1 MTPETRQKAMRAIGF
16 LEGFSAWVWAHVG
29 EDENLAPEFAGAYDD
44 YVEDLRKA
52 VMSEETE
59 ERR

>member
-1 MTPETRQKAMRAIGF
+1 MTSEIKQKAMRAIGF

-29 EDENLAPEFAGAYDD
+29 EGENLAPEFAGAYDD

-52 VMSEETE
+52 VMSEETK

>member
-1 MTPETRQKAMRAIGF
+1 MTPEARQKAMRAIGF
-16 LEGFSAWVWAHVG
+16 LEGFSAWVWAQTG
-29 EDENLAPEFAGAYDD
+29 EGEKLACEFADAYDS

>member
-29 EDENLAPEFAGAYDD
+29 EGENLAPEFAGAYDD

-52 VMSEETE
+52 VMSDETE

>member
-1 MTPETRQKAMRAIGF
+1 MTPETRQKAIRAIGF

-44 YVEDLRKA
+44 YVEELRKA
-52 VMSEETE
+52 VMADED
-59 ERR
+59 

>member
-44 YVEDLRKA
+44 YVEELRKA
-52 VMSEETE
+52 VMADED
-59 ERR
+59 

>member
-29 EDENLAPEFAGAYDD
+29 EDENLAPEFAGAFDD
-44 YVEDLRKA
+44 YVEEVRKA
-52 VMSEETE
+52 VMADEY
-59 ERR
+59 

>member
-1 MTPETRQKAMRAIGF
+1 MTPETKQKAMRAIGF
-16 LEGFSAWVWAHVG
+16 LEGFSAWVWTHVG

-44 YVEDLRKA
+44 YVEELRKA
-52 VMSEETE
+52 VMSEETK

>member
-1 MTPETRQKAMRAIGF
+1 MKPEDRQKAMRAIGF

-29 EDENLAPEFAGAYDD
+29 EDEKLSPGFADAFDR

-52 VMSEETE
+52 VMSDGD
-59 ERR
+59 

>member
-29 EDENLAPEFAGAYDD
+29 EDEKLAPEFAGAYED
-44 YVEDLRKA
+44 YVDELRKA
-52 VMSEETE
+52 ITEETE

>member
-29 EDENLAPEFAGAYDD
+29 EEENLAPEFAGAYDD

-52 VMSEETE
+52 VMSDETE

>member
-52 VMSEETE
+52 VMSEEAE

>member
-44 YVEDLRKA
+44 YVEEVRKA
-52 VMSEETE
+52 VMADED
-59 ERR
+59 

>member
-16 LEGFSAWVWAHVG
+16 LEGFSAWVWAHVDEG
-29 EDENLAPEFAGAYDD
+29 ENLAPEFAGAYGD

>member
-29 EDENLAPEFAGAYDD
+29 EDENLAPEFAGAFDD
-44 YVEDLRKA
+44 YVEEVRKA
-52 VMSEETE
+52 VMADED
-59 ERR
+59 

>member
-1 MTPETRQKAMRAIGF
+1 MAPEARQRAMRAIGF

-44 YVEDLRKA
+44 YVEELRKA
-52 VMSEETE
+52 VMADEG
-59 ERR
+59 

>member
-1 MTPETRQKAMRAIGF
+1 MTPETKQKAMRAIGF

-44 YVEDLRKA
+44 YVEEVRKA
-52 VMSEETE
+52 VMADED
-59 ERR
+59 

>member
-1 MTPETRQKAMRAIGF
+1 MTPGARQRAMRAIGF

-44 YVEDLRKA
+44 YVEDMRKA